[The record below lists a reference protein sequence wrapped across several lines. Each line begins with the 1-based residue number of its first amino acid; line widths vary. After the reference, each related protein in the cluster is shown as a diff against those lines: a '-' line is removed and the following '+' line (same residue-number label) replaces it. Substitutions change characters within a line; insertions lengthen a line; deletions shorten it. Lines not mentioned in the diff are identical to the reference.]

1 MQDLTGTG
9 DSRSIDPSIVRAY
22 YQDMSSREVIAL
34 LRRDGWVLVR
44 TRGSHHQFKH
54 QTKPGRVTVP
64 HPKKDL
70 PTGTVKSIF
79 KQMGWEQ
86 D

>member
-1 MQDLTGTG
+1 
-9 DSRSIDPSIVRAY
+9 
-22 YQDMSSREVIAL
+22 MSSREVIAL

-64 HPKKDL
+64 HPRKDL

-79 KQMGWEQ
+79 KQMGLEQ